1 MTEVIRNMR
10 LDGNPFKDDSPTE
23 VKLKTL
29 QEIEDCNF
37 EAGCSYGMAFEVI
50 KEEAIK
56 WVKQMEIDVSDIS
69 KKILLKPINNRE
81 YWVFTEYRQRWLD
94 FFDIS
99 EDDLK

>member
-50 KEEAIK
+50 KKEAIK
-56 WVKQMEIDVSDIS
+56 WCKMLRARSISDDIPLSLTLGSGSPETMIDWI
-69 KKILLKPINNRE
+69 RH
-81 YWVFTEYRQRWLD
+81 
-94 FFDIS
+94 FFNLT